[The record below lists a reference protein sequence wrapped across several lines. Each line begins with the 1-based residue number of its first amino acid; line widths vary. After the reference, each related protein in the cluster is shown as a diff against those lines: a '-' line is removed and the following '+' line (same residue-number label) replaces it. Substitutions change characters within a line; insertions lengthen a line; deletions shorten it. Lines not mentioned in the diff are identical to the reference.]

1 MFRGYRLS
9 LLLLDRLVFSL
20 LLRRLFLRCLRR
32 FIAHSLSLARKRVC
46 RGGYSVLCRRTSF
59 FKSAPIVRFDWTSG
73 VARSTFDVLM
83 AQTSAVV
90 IASANNLS
98 VKYGHQVVLDGATI
112 AFMEG
117 EHIGLVGRN
126 GSGKSTF
133 LQIAAGVA
141 HPDSGEF
148 SCRRDLVTGYMPQIS
163 GLDDAATVHAN
174 ILSGAQRILDLI
186 AEYERV
192 PGDSPL
198 SATLLDQIGEADGW
212 NLEHR
217 IKSLITN
224 LHAPES
230 DRVVGTLSGGEKRRV
245 ALCRALIA
253 RPDFLILDEPTNH
266 LDTGSIEWLEDFLAR
281 YAGTCLFVTHDR
293 YFLDRVAT
301 RIVELSRGQFISY
314 DGNYTD
320 YLLARVQRQAV
331 EEMQEHKR
339 QKFLKRELQWVRKA
353 PRARRTK
360 SVDRVERYF
369 EMAAQEA
376 PETEIDVELIIP
388 TPPKLANRIIE
399 LTDVSVELGGR
410 TLFQNVNLNLV
421 AGERLGVVGRNG
433 LGKTSLL
440 KVILQELP
448 AASGGVEIG
457 ARTQINYVDQNRLL
471 LDDAKTV
478 WEEVGSGGE
487 HVTLGEQSI
496 TLRAYLRRFLFSE
509 ERINTK
515 ISQLSGGERSR
526 VLLAKILKRGGNV
539 LILDEPT
546 NDLDLGTLRLLEEAL
561 VAFGGCVIVV
571 SHDRYFLNRV
581 CTSILAFEGEG
592 RVAYSV
598 GNYDYYLEKRSAL
611 SSARDSN
618 PAPAA
623 VAAEPKKSKQ
633 KPRKLKWKEERE
645 WESMETNILAA
656 ENEVSDLEATFSAP
670 DVYAKPRAEIS
681 DLETQLKT
689 ARDKVAHLYAR
700 WHELELLH
708 GVRSI
713 ED

>member
-1 MFRGYRLS
+1 MAES
-9 LLLLDRLVFSL
+9 
-20 LLRRLFLRCLRR
+20 
-32 FIAHSLSLARKRVC
+32 
-46 RGGYSVLCRRTSF
+46 
-59 FKSAPIVRFDWTSG
+59 
-73 VARSTFDVLM
+73 ST
-83 AQTSAVV
+83 AV

-98 VKYGHQVVLDGATI
+98 VKYGTQIVLNGATI
-112 AFMEG
+112 AFREG

-133 LQIAAGVA
+133 LQIAAAVA
-141 HPDSGEF
+141 QADSGEF
-148 SCRRDLVTGYMPQIS
+148 TRRRDLVTGYMPQVS
-163 GLDDAATVHAN
+163 GLNDTATVHAN

-186 AEYERV
+186 AEYESV
-192 PGDSPL
+192 PADSPL
-198 SATLLDQIGEADGW
+198 SATLLDRIGEADGW

-245 ALCRALIA
+245 ALCRALLA

-301 RIVELSRGQFISY
+301 RIVELSRGEFTSY

-320 YLLARVQRQAV
+320 YLLARAQRQAV
-331 EEMQEHKR
+331 EEAQEHQR

-376 PETEIDVELIIP
+376 PEAELDVELIIP
-388 TPPKLANRIIE
+388 TPPKLSNRIIE
-399 LTDVSVELGGR
+399 LRDVSVELGGR
-410 TLFQNVNLNLV
+410 TLFQHVNLNLA

-433 LGKTSLL
+433 LGKSSLL
-440 KVILQELP
+440 KIILQELP
-448 AASGGVEIG
+448 VASGAVEIG

-471 LDDAKTV
+471 LDDEKTV

-487 HVTLGEQSI
+487 NVTLGDQSI

-539 LILDEPT
+539 LMLDEPT

-592 RVAYSV
+592 RVVYHV
-598 GNYDYYLEKRSAL
+598 GNYDYYLERRGAPGPV
-611 SSARDSN
+611 RDSYPT
-618 PAPAA
+618 PAGA
-623 VAAEPKKSKQ
+623 AAEQ
-633 KPRKLKWKEERE
+633 
-645 WESMETNILAA
+645 T
-656 ENEVSDLEATFSAP
+656 
-670 DVYAKPRAEIS
+670 
-681 DLETQLKT
+681 
-689 ARDKVAHLYAR
+689 
-700 WHELELLH
+700 
-708 GVRSI
+708 
-713 ED
+713 

>member
-1 MFRGYRLS
+1 MLPM
-9 LLLLDRLVFSL
+9 
-20 LLRRLFLRCLRR
+20 
-32 FIAHSLSLARKRVC
+32 AE
-46 RGGYSVLCRRTSF
+46 TST
-59 FKSAPIVRFDWTSG
+59 A
-73 VARSTFDVLM
+73 
-83 AQTSAVV
+83 V

-98 VKYGHQVVLDGATI
+98 VKYGTQVVLDGATI
-112 AFMEG
+112 AFSEG

-141 HPDSGEF
+141 QPDSGEF
-148 SCRRDLVTGYMPQIS
+148 TRRRDLVTGYMPQIS
-163 GLDDAATVHAN
+163 GLDDTITVHAN
-174 ILSGAQRILDLI
+174 IRSGAQRILDLI
-186 AEYERV
+186 AEYERLS
-192 PGDSPL
+192 GDSPL
-198 SATLLDQIGEADGW
+198 SATLLDQIGQADGW

-245 ALCRALIA
+245 ALCRALVA

-266 LDTGSIEWLEDFLAR
+266 LDTGSIEWLEDFLAH

-301 RIVELSRGQFISY
+301 RIVELSRGQFTSY

-320 YLLARVQRQAV
+320 YLLARAQRKAI
-331 EEMQEHKR
+331 EEAQEHQR

-376 PETEIDVELIIP
+376 PEAEFDVELIIP

-399 LTDVSVELGGR
+399 LRDVSVELGGR
-410 TLFQNVNLNLV
+410 TLFEHVNLNLT
-421 AGERLGVVGRNG
+421 AGERLGIVGRNG
-433 LGKTSLL
+433 LGKSSLL

-448 AASGGVEIG
+448 AASGAVEIG

-471 LDDAKTV
+471 LDDDKTV

-487 HVTLGEQSI
+487 HVTLGEESI

-509 ERINTK
+509 DRINTR

-539 LILDEPT
+539 LMLDEPT

-592 RVAYSV
+592 RVVYRV
-598 GNYDYYLEKRSAL
+598 GNYDYYLEKRGAL
-611 SSARDSN
+611 HAVPE

-623 VAAEPKKSKQ
+623 AVAGQTKRKDR
-633 KPRKLKWKEERE
+633 PRKLKWKEERE
-645 WESMETNILAA
+645 WASMEANILSA
-656 ENEVSDLEATFSAP
+656 ENEVSDLEAVFAAP
-670 DVYAKPRAEIS
+670 DFYLKPRSEIFE
-681 DLETQLKT
+681 LETQLKT

-700 WHELELLH
+700 WQELDLLQ
-708 GVRSI
+708 SAPSP
-713 ED
+713 

>member
-1 MFRGYRLS
+1 MLGANGADGITDIEGKVARVATSKLGNERVSNSTSALS
-9 LLLLDRLVFSL
+9 KMPCRAVT
-20 LLRRLFLRCLRR
+20 LRR
-32 FIAHSLSLARKRVC
+32 RV
-46 RGGYSVLCRRTSF
+46 V
-59 FKSAPIVRFDWTSG
+59 
-73 VARSTFDVLM
+73 RSTFEVPM
-83 AQTSAVV
+83 AETSAAV

-98 VKYGHQVVLDGATI
+98 VKYGAQVVLDSATI
-112 AFMEG
+112 AFTEG

-141 HPDSGEF
+141 RADSGEF
-148 SCRRDLVTGYMPQIS
+148 SCRRDLVTGYMPQVS
-163 GLDDAATVHAN
+163 GLDDTTTVHAN
-174 ILSGAQRILDLI
+174 ILNGAQRILDLI

-198 SATLLDQIGEADGW
+198 SATLLDQIIQADGW

-230 DRVVGTLSGGEKRRV
+230 DRIVGTLSGGEKRRV
-245 ALCRALIA
+245 ALCRALLA

-339 QKFLKRELQWVRKA
+339 QKFLKRELQWVRRA

-376 PETEIDVELIIP
+376 PEAELDVELIIP
-388 TPPKLANRIIE
+388 TPPKLANRVIE
-399 LTDVSVELGGR
+399 LREVSVELGGR
-410 TLFQNVNLNLV
+410 TLFQDVNLNLV

-433 LGKTSLL
+433 LGKSSLL

-448 AASGGVEIG
+448 VASGAVEIG

-509 ERINTK
+509 DRINTK

-539 LILDEPT
+539 LMLDEPT

-592 RVAYSV
+592 RVVYRV
-598 GNYDYYLEKRSAL
+598 GNYDYYLEKRGAVSP
-611 SSARDSN
+611 ARESTPV
-618 PAPAA
+618 PAV
-623 VAAEPKKSKQ
+623 VAGQRKKSGKE

-645 WESMETNILAA
+645 WESMEANILAA
-656 ENEVSDLEATFSAP
+656 EDEVLELEATFAAP
-670 DVYAKPRAEIS
+670 DFYAKPRAEIF

-700 WHELELLH
+700 WHELELLQS
-708 GVRSI
+708 VPSP
-713 ED
+713 

>member
-1 MFRGYRLS
+1 MS
-9 LLLLDRLVFSL
+9 EP
-20 LLRRLFLRCLRR
+20 
-32 FIAHSLSLARKRVC
+32 
-46 RGGYSVLCRRTSF
+46 VLNS
-59 FKSAPIVRFDWTSG
+59 
-73 VARSTFDVLM
+73 
-83 AQTSAVV
+83 
-90 IASANNLS
+90 IASASDLVVRFGN
-98 VKYGHQVVLDGATI
+98 QVVLDRATVTI
-112 AFMEG
+112 LEG
-117 EHIGLVGRN
+117 ERVGLVGRN

-133 LQIAAGVA
+133 LQIAAGVMK
-141 HPDSGEF
+141 PDAGEF
-148 SCRRDLVTGYMPQIS
+148 NQRRDIVVGYMPQIFE
-163 GLDDAATVHAN
+163 LDEQATVHAN

-186 AEYERV
+186 AEYET
-192 PGDSPL
+192 SPAEGAR
-198 SATLLDQIGEADGW
+198 SGILLDQISHFDGW

-245 ALCRALIA
+245 ALCRALLA

-301 RIVELSRGQFISY
+301 RIVELSRGQFTSY

-320 YLLARVQRQAV
+320 YLLARVQRKAV

-339 QKFLKRELQWVRKA
+339 QKFLKRELQWVRRA

-376 PETEIDVELIIP
+376 PEAELDVELIIP
-388 TPPKLANRIIE
+388 TPPKLANRVIE
-399 LTDVSVELGGR
+399 LRDVSVELGGR
-410 TLFQNVNLNLV
+410 TLFQHVNLNLT

-433 LGKTSLL
+433 LGKSSLL

-448 AASGGVEIG
+448 AASGEVEIG
-457 ARTQINYVDQNRLL
+457 ARTEINYVDQNRLN

-478 WEEVGSGGE
+478 WEEVGTGGE

-509 ERINTK
+509 DRINTK
-515 ISQLSGGERSR
+515 VSQLSGGERSR

-539 LILDEPT
+539 LMLDEPT

-592 RVAYSV
+592 RVVYHV
-598 GNYDYYLEKRSAL
+598 GNYDYYLERRGAVD
-611 SSARDSN
+611 AVGDSK

-623 VAAEPKKSKQ
+623 AAVAESRKSKD

-645 WESMETNILAA
+645 WASMETNILSA
-656 ENEVSDLEATFSAP
+656 ENAVSDLEATFAAP
-670 DVYAKPRAEIS
+670 DFYAKPRSEIFQ
-681 DLETQLKT
+681 LETQLKT

-700 WHELELLH
+700 WHELELLQS
-708 GVRSI
+708 VPSP
-713 ED
+713 

>member
-1 MFRGYRLS
+1 
-9 LLLLDRLVFSL
+9 LDVRP
-20 LLRRLFLRCLRR
+20 
-32 FIAHSLSLARKRVC
+32 
-46 RGGYSVLCRRTSF
+46 
-59 FKSAPIVRFDWTSG
+59 APFDLP
-73 VARSTFDVLM
+73 RSM
-83 AQTSAVV
+83 AETKAAVV
-90 IASANNLS
+90 ASANNLC
-98 VKYGHQVVLDGATI
+98 VKYGTQVVLDGATI
-112 AFMEG
+112 AFNEG

-133 LQIAAGVA
+133 LRIAAGVA
-141 HPDSGEF
+141 QPDSGEF
-148 SCRRDLVTGYMPQIS
+148 TTQRDLITGYMPQVS
-163 GLDDAATVHAN
+163 DLDDATTVHAN
-174 ILSGAQRILDLI
+174 ILSGGQRVLDLI

-224 LHAPES
+224 LHAPDP

-245 ALCRALIA
+245 ALCRALLA

-266 LDTGSIEWLEDFLAR
+266 LDTGSIEWLEDFLSR

-301 RIVELSRGQFISY
+301 RIVELSRGQFINY

-320 YLLARVQRQAV
+320 YLLARVQRKAV

-369 EMAAQEA
+369 EAAAQEA
-376 PETEIDVELIIP
+376 PEAELDVELIIP
-388 TPPKLANRIIE
+388 IPPKLANRIIE
-399 LTDVSVELGGR
+399 LRDVSAELGGR
-410 TLFQNVNLNLV
+410 TLFQDVNLNLS

-433 LGKTSLL
+433 LGKSTLL
-440 KVILQELP
+440 KVILKELP
-448 AASGGVEIG
+448 ATTGEVEIG
-457 ARTQINYVDQNRLL
+457 ARTEINYVDQNRLL

-478 WEEVGSGGE
+478 WEEVGTGGE
-487 HVTLGEQSI
+487 HVVLGEESI

-509 ERINTK
+509 DRINTK

-539 LILDEPT
+539 LMLDEPT

-561 VAFGGCVIVV
+561 VAFRGCVIVV

-581 CTSILAFEGEG
+581 CTSILSFEGEG
-592 RVAYSV
+592 RVTYDV
-598 GNYDYYLEKRSAL
+598 GNYDYYLERRAVRLAAGGST
-611 SSARDSN
+611 
-618 PAPAA
+618 PAPAGI
-623 VAAEPKKSKQ
+623 AAEPKKRKENSQ
-633 KPRKLKWKEERE
+633 KLKWKEARE
-645 WESMETNILAA
+645 WEGMEANILSA
-656 ENEVSDLEATFSAP
+656 ENEVAELEKAFDAP
-670 DVYAKPRAEIS
+670 DFYAKPRGEIFE
-681 DLETQLKT
+681 LETQLKA

-700 WHELELLH
+700 WHELELLQ
-708 GVRSI
+708 GAASPK
-713 ED
+713 

>member
-1 MFRGYRLS
+1 MSDPVLNS
-9 LLLLDRLVFSL
+9 
-20 LLRRLFLRCLRR
+20 
-32 FIAHSLSLARKRVC
+32 IA
-46 RGGYSVLCRRTSF
+46 
-59 FKSAPIVRFDWTSG
+59 SASELIVRFG
-73 VARSTFDVLM
+73 
-83 AQTSAVV
+83 
-90 IASANNLS
+90 N
-98 VKYGHQVVLDGATI
+98 QVVLNRATATI
-112 AFMEG
+112 LEG
-117 EHIGLVGRN
+117 ERVGLVGRN

-133 LQIAAGVA
+133 LQIAAGVMQ
-141 HPDSGEF
+141 PDAGEF
-148 SCRRDLVTGYMPQIS
+148 NQLRDLVVGYMPQMFE
-163 GLDDAATVHAN
+163 LDEKATVHAN

-186 AEYERV
+186 AEYETGPAEGARS
-192 PGDSPL
+192 GI
-198 SATLLDQIGEADGW
+198 LLDQISHFDGW

-224 LHAPES
+224 LHAPDS
-230 DRVVGTLSGGEKRRV
+230 DRVVNSLSGGEKRRV
-245 ALCRALIA
+245 ALCRALLA

-301 RIVELSRGQFISY
+301 RIVELSRGQFTSY

-320 YLLARVQRQAV
+320 YLLARVQRKAV

-339 QKFLKRELQWVRKA
+339 QKFLKRELQWVRRA

-369 EMAAQEA
+369 EMAAQDA
-376 PETEIDVELIIP
+376 PEAELDVELIIP
-388 TPPKLANRIIE
+388 TPPKLANRVIE
-399 LTDVSVELGGR
+399 LRDVSVELGGR
-410 TLFQNVNLNLV
+410 TLFQHVNLNLV

-433 LGKTSLL
+433 LGKSSLL

-448 AASGGVEIG
+448 AASGAVEIG

-471 LDDAKTV
+471 LDDEKTV

-487 HVTLGEQSI
+487 NVTLGEQSI
-496 TLRAYLRRFLFSE
+496 TLRAYLRRFLFTE

-539 LILDEPT
+539 LMLDEPT

-581 CTSILAFEGEG
+581 CTSILAFEGDG

-598 GNYDYYLEKRSAL
+598 GNYDYYLERRSAL
-611 SSARDSN
+611 ASAPGVTRDQKSEVRSQRGSG
-618 PAPAA
+618 PAPAGA
-623 VAAEPKKSKQ
+623 GAAPKKSKA
-633 KPRKLKWKEERE
+633 KAGKLK
-645 WESMETNILAA
+645 
-656 ENEVSDLEATFSAP
+656 
-670 DVYAKPRAEIS
+670 
-681 DLETQLKT
+681 
-689 ARDKVAHLYAR
+689 
-700 WHELELLH
+700 
-708 GVRSI
+708 
-713 ED
+713 